1 MTPESIARLAALMA
15 LQAEMYSNVAY
26 MEGMI
31 VANKMRESEGLAMA
45 YDDDSFAYVTN
56 CLAELGKKMTE
67 V

>member
-1 MTPESIARLAALMA
+1 MTPESITRLASIMA

-31 VANKMRESEGLAMA
+31 IANKIREHEGLAMA

-56 CLAELGKKMTE
+56 CLTEIGKKMTE